1 MITVNHLTVDFGKR
15 LLFDD
20 VSFVIG
26 DKERV
31 ALVGKNGAGKTTLLK
46 ILAGEEQPTSG
57 TLSKNRELTIGYLP
71 QVMLFR
77 DHQTL
82 WEEAESVFANLKATK
97 SQLDQIVQEM
107 ETRTDHESESYLQLL
122 NRYTEL
128 NDQLLLHSYG
138 SYEAEIERTLLGLS
152 LIHI

>member
-97 SQLDQIVQEM
+97 SQLDQMCKRWKPVPTTKARATYNCLIAIPNSM
-107 ETRTDHESESYLQLL
+107 ISCYFIA
-122 NRYTEL
+122 TE
-128 NDQLLLHSYG
+128 
-138 SYEAEIERTLLGLS
+138 AMKPK
-152 LIHI
+152 